1 MRSACGILFCLFLT
15 LPLKSQAADPVEIGS
30 RRELFVDDLLID
42 TLNGTRLKLHEPQQ
56 LKLMPPRPFGHYAT
70 VLQDGDRLRLYYRG
84 DKVPGAHWKN
94 GWGKYHEGEVTLYA
108 ESIDNGVHWTEPD
121 LGILDIP
128 EIPKGNAILEVS
140 DETFLVT
147 HNFTPFIDT
156 RPDIPDDERYK
167 ALGGG
172 RYPLE
177 NWGGW
182 KHADER
188 SGLREKYGPWGLK
201 AFSSPDG
208 LHWKLMKSTPVIA
221 EDLGSFDSQNVVF
234 WSDAES
240 QYVAYF
246 RFFKNGVR
254 AIRRSTSRDFLNWT
268 PPVDMRANEPGE
280 HLYTSATQ
288 PYFRAPHIYVAL
300 PTRFQAKAGAI
311 TDIVFMATRPGSD
324 HFYRHFKE
332 AFIRPGLGDRGW
344 GNRANY
350 ITLNAVQTSST
361 EMSMLMYGGAQYVM
375 RLDGFISVHAGYEEG
390 EFLTKPFMFTG
401 DQLEINYSTSGAG
414 RIRVEVQD
422 ANGNAISGFTLED
435 SREIYGDHIS
445 RIVKWGDT
453 TDVSSLTG
461 QPVRLRFVMSEADL
475 YSLKFSVTE

>member
-1 MRSACGILFCLFLT
+1 
-15 LPLKSQAADPVEIGS
+15 
-30 RRELFVDDLLID
+30 
-42 TLNGTRLKLHEPQQ
+42 
-56 LKLMPPRPFGHYAT
+56 
-70 VLQDGDRLRLYYRG
+70 
-84 DKVPGAHWKN
+84 
-94 GWGKYHEGEVTLYA
+94 
-108 ESIDNGVHWTEPD
+108 
-121 LGILDIP
+121 
-128 EIPKGNAILEVS
+128 
-140 DETFLVT
+140 
-147 HNFTPFIDT
+147 
-156 RPDIPDDERYK
+156 
-167 ALGGG
+167 
-172 RYPLE
+172 
-177 NWGGW
+177 
-182 KHADER
+182 
-188 SGLREKYGPWGLK
+188 
-201 AFSSPDG
+201 
-208 LHWKLMKSTPVIA
+208 
-221 EDLGSFDSQNVVF
+221 
-234 WSDAES
+234 
-240 QYVAYF
+240 
-246 RFFKNGVR
+246 
-254 AIRRSTSRDFLNWT
+254 LNWT